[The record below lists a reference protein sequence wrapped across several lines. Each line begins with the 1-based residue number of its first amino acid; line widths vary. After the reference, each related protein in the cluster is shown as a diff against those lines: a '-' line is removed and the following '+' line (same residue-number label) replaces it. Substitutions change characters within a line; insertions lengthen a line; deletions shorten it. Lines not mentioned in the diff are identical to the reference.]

1 MKNKQGTP
9 RWGQVSGT
17 MFLALLHTFSLFSIC
32 LLREFDS
39 VDPNRVSKIF
49 YQRHLILRHW
59 TFSNTPRKRINCF
72 GRNKETTWPLGRTRF
87 WNSRVRRGCE
97 EVRLQRNRKSDE
109 RKTLEVRGQG
119 KQGKFTIG
127 QVKESEFYFGWSD
140 KLLESC
146 FGWSDVIYTLKIVY
160 GNSREE

>member
-1 MKNKQGTP
+1 M
-9 RWGQVSGT
+9 
-17 MFLALLHTFSLFSIC
+17 
-32 LLREFDS
+32 
-39 VDPNRVSKIF
+39 
-49 YQRHLILRHW
+49 
-59 TFSNTPRKRINCF
+59 
-72 GRNKETTWPLGRTRF
+72 
-87 WNSRVRRGCE
+87 RRGCE

-146 FGWSDVIYTLKIVY
+146 LG
-160 GNSREE
+160 